1 MERMQMM
8 SAMAAL
14 AAGFV
19 LPPGVKLEPD
29 DCDGSRGRVCGRDR
43 VAGAVR
49 RQPRNQACDCGSGR
63 KAKRCCV
70 WEVTD
75 GRR

>member
-1 MERMQMM
+1 MERMQML
-8 SAMAAL
+8 SALAAL
-14 AAGFV
+14 NAGFV

-29 DCDGSRGRVCGRDR
+29 DFGGSRGHVCGRDR
-43 VAGAVR
+43 VKDAKR
-49 RQPRNQACDCGSGR
+49 KQPRNQSCLCGSGV

-75 GRR
+75 GR